1 MAKKYGLSFALLV
14 LPMWGQQ
21 FDAVLVKRSVRAN
34 QDSTIYAYPG
44 GRVVGENVTLQ
55 TLIRVGYRV
64 STVQILGGPSWMA
77 SERFDVLAVG
87 GSGSSLASMSAEIKA
102 MLADRFK
109 LVVREESRDVPA
121 NSLIP
126 AKGGLRL
133 KQSTE
138 GDGRLMIT
146 RHSLSGRKASMD
158 NVARALSDSLGML
171 IVDLTGFVGF
181 TDIDMRWS
189 LPSDE
194 VKDDMPPDVYA
205 VLSEKYG
212 LVVKSGKVPA
222 QVVVVDRAER
232 PGDN

>member
-1 MAKKYGLSFALLV
+1 
-14 LPMWGQQ
+14 
-21 FDAVLVKRSVRAN
+21 
-34 QDSTIYAYPG
+34 
-44 GRVVGENVTLQ
+44 
-55 TLIRVGYRV
+55 
-64 STVQILGGPSWMA
+64 
-77 SERFDVLAVG
+77 
-87 GSGSSLASMSAEIKA
+87 
-102 MLADRFK
+102 
-109 LVVREESRDVPA
+109 
-121 NSLIP
+121 
-126 AKGGLRL
+126 
-133 KQSTE
+133 
-138 GDGRLMIT
+138 
-146 RHSLSGRKASMD
+146 
-158 NVARALSDSLGML
+158 ML